1 MIDIR
6 NSAEGA
12 ELHINGDIIDDM
24 DGEFVKAW
32 GIESGFDWP
41 ENIRKQLE
49 QIDTNMPLTVYI
61 NSDGGSVQAGVAIAN
76 MIANHKGRRRSWRGG
91 RAASPLK
98 SFLRLG
104 NVRSRPTATL

>member
-12 ELHINGDIIDDM
+12 EIHINGDIIDDM
-24 DGEFVKAW
+24 DGEFVRAW

-41 ENIRKQLE
+41 DNIRKQLD

-76 MIANHKGRRRSWRGG
+76 MIANHKGPTTSVVEGG
-91 RAASPLK
+91 RAALPPR
-98 SFLRLG
+98 SFLRPRSG
-104 NVRSRPTATL
+104 RSRPTAT